1 MFLLAFKPHVVWL
14 LWPALLL
21 YSFRP
26 RRWRMLVALTLLLIA
41 ASAAALLINHTVF
54 SQYLAL
60 WKESRLIEQ
69 LTPTAGGLLRW
80 WLGSVLLQFL
90 PAAVAGGWFL
100 YYWLRAGMSW
110 DWPEGTPLLL
120 LVSMATA
127 PYSWFFDQVV
137 LLPSV
142 LHGARDMQSNTK
154 KIVLATASFL
164 VINIAAL
171 TLILMHR
178 TTFWYA
184 WTAPAWLLWYLAVRR
199 YPAQRVHQR

>member
-1 MFLLAFKPHVVWL
+1 
-14 LWPALLL
+14 
-21 YSFRP
+21 
-26 RRWRMLVALTLLLIA
+26 MLVALTLLLIA